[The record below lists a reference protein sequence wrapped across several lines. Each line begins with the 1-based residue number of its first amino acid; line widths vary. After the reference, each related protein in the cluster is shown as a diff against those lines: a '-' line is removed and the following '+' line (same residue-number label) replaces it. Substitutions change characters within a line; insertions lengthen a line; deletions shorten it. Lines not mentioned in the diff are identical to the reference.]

1 MQNGCEHPLSNKLS
15 IVSQSLKC
23 IMAIM
28 WVVQA
33 RLVEHMRSII
43 SNSFSNTCSINNS
56 AKHDVAKSLI

>member
-15 IVSQSLKC
+15 IVGQSLKC
-23 IMAIM
+23 IMGLM

-33 RLVEHMRSII
+33 PLVEHMRLII

-56 AKHDVAKSLI
+56 TKHDVAKSLI